1 LRKESVSNIAENS
14 HNLMNKIVINTV
26 NRLEGANLIYK
37 LDEVLKSRGVTQLE
51 LANMTGI
58 SKVTISKWVNGK
70 TGININKV
78 HLIAIMVALRITDIT
93 ELIYIEIPSELE
105 NKYEEQSSEWISSK
119 EMPAEVKDMFREN
132 LLESMNLADDKI

>member
-1 LRKESVSNIAENS
+1 
-14 HNLMNKIVINTV
+14 MNKIVINTV